1 MIGIH
6 GNGLTHEM
14 WMPEDAT
21 LVEVCYAHL
30 DQDLA
35 DCQMFPPETFLRD
48 YQSVAQVL
56 NHQYFAVVSDR
67 GIWRNAGVNDR

>member
-1 MIGIH
+1 
-6 GNGLTHEM
+6 M

-21 LVEVCYAHL
+21 LVEVRHAHL
-30 DQDLA
+30 GRDLA

-67 GIWRNAGVNDR
+67 GI

>member
-1 MIGIH
+1 
-6 GNGLTHEM
+6 M

-21 LVEVCYAHL
+21 LVEVCYAHS

-56 NHQYFAVVSDR
+56 NHQYYAVVSDR
-67 GIWRNAGVNDR
+67 GI

>member
-1 MIGIH
+1 MKRADGKVMIGIH

-21 LVEVCYAHL
+21 LIE
-30 DQDLA
+30 
-35 DCQMFPPETFLRD
+35 MFPPETFLRD

-56 NHQYFAVVSDR
+56 NHQYYAVVGANCR
-67 GIWRNAGVNDR
+67 LTR